1 MAVATKAPRPEADV
15 TVNLGGV
22 RSVGRT
28 PFSYH
33 CFHHEIFPE
42 LLNGL
47 CVWISLQG
55 LQKRLGGIVI
65 QQVEIA
71 ESLVDKA
78 LSAIEWGGPG
88 ALTEAL
94 DTLPAAIYVTGPD
107 GSIAYYNSACI
118 DLAGR
123 TPDLRHDRW
132 CVTWRLFTLDGE
144 PLPHADC
151 PMATAIREQRR
162 IRNVEA
168 IAERPDGTRVH
179 FMPFPTPWFD
189 ADGNFAGAINLLLDV
204 TDQRQLETLRNQA
217 ARCRRLASAIGDR
230 QAIDVLSAM
239 AIEYDAQADRIG
251 TPN

>member
-1 MAVATKAPRPEADV
+1 MTAFGGM
-15 TVNLGGV
+15 VN
-22 RSVGRT
+22 
-28 PFSYH
+28 
-33 CFHHEIFPE
+33 
-42 LLNGL
+42 
-47 CVWISLQG
+47 
-55 LQKRLGGIVI
+55 
-65 QQVEIA
+65 QQVAFA

-78 LSAIEWGGPG
+78 LSAIEWGGRD

-107 GSIAYYNSACI
+107 GSIVYYNQACI

-132 CVTWRLFTLDGE
+132 CVTWRLFTLEGE

-151 PMATAIREQRR
+151 PMAVAIRERRR

-168 IAERPDGTRVH
+168 IAERPDGTRIQ

-204 TDQRQLETLRNQA
+204 TCQRQVETLRSQA
-217 ARCRRLASAIGDR
+217 ARCRRLANSIGDR
-230 QAIDVLSAM
+230 QAVEVLRAM
-239 AIEYDAQADRIG
+239 AIEYDAQAELIG